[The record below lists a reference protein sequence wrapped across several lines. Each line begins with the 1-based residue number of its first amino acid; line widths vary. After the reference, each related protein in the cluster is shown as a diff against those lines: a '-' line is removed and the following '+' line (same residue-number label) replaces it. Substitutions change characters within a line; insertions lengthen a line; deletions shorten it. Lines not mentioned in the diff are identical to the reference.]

1 MSSRRDATISALAV
15 GRPALVETAGEFS
28 PVRHVARI
36 FGTQGIE
43 NLQQRILGAALA
55 RGLLQEVFERQIQVA
70 FERDA
75 TSLKS
80 YSSEDGLCGQD
91 VLERLED
98 CVGLVASTGASSTA
112 PPVSSMTFS
121 MIGPSVLHGPHHSA
135 QRSTTIG
142 TVIDRSITAVPNVA
156 SVTSVT
162 SFSITACSRDR
173 RGHKAL
179 LASPNMNSAV
189 VGIDEANVSTWM
201 SEHVNAI
208 APMTFELIAGGRSN
222 LTYRVV

>member
-98 CVGLVASTGASSTA
+98 CVGLVESIGATQEIAQCDRGVEIGRVEFERGTERRLVTLAHEFVDLRSTGRE
-112 PPVSSMTFS
+112 F
-121 MIGPSVLHGPHHSA
+121 LYE
-135 QRSTTIG
+135 
-142 TVIDRSITAVPNVA
+142 
-156 SVTSVT
+156 
-162 SFSITACSRDR
+162 
-173 RGHKAL
+173 
-179 LASPNMNSAV
+179 LA
-189 VGIDEANVSTWM
+189 
-201 SEHVNAI
+201 H
-208 APMTFELIAGGRSN
+208 R
-222 LTYRVV
+222 